1 MDTVFGSAGLD
12 PEGSFRGII
21 TIHLSGEVDWYYE
34 IIRSYIQYPF
44 RKTTR
49 QNYSLA
55 YTVSATGHHM
65 FSGVSPEKNQRIYA
79 DGVRIYI
86 RLSFRPI
93 NEIQEK
99 NIRRADAL
107 PEENRQASIF
117 KNYLAWNQ
125 QRRKI
130 YYAVKS

>member
-1 MDTVFGSAGLD
+1 
-12 PEGSFRGII
+12 
-21 TIHLSGEVDWYYE
+21 
-34 IIRSYIQYPF
+34 
-44 RKTTR
+44 
-49 QNYSLA
+49 
-55 YTVSATGHHM
+55 M

-93 NEIQEK
+93 HEIQEK